1 MRLRRVASMTGAWY
15 ILACIGLLFLSS
27 CSMLDKEVPIFDQE
41 TGEQVGTTT
50 VGDMLADNSEDVA
63 GNVVGMLT
71 GNPILGA
78 GAAAAAAGLFSG
90 LRRRKKMPTAQP
102 ESPPPGPVA

>member
-27 CSMLDKEVPIFDQE
+27 CSMLDREVPIFDQA

-50 VGDMLADNSEDVA
+50 VGDMIADSGEAA
-63 GNVVGMLT
+63 GDAASGVIGMLT
-71 GNPILGA
+71 GNPILGGA
-78 GAAAAAAGLFSG
+78 GAAAVAGLFG
-90 LRRRKKMPTAQP
+90 TALRKKKQP
-102 ESPPPGPVA
+102 SVESEA